1 MDRKTATILITAARE
16 FGRCDEDQ
24 LPTNAITL
32 WRQIVAGLNRAAKVI
47 DELAE
52 R

>member
-1 MDRKTATILITAARE
+1 MDRKTAQILIAACRA
-16 FGRCDEDQ
+16 FGDCEEEK

-32 WRQIVAGLNRAAKVI
+32 WRQIVAGVNRAAKVI

-52 R
+52 K